1 MRICKLYLIVV
12 SSIFANRLAN
22 STTPKLSA
30 HSRPNVSPLFP
41 DLILP
46 DMVVFDLDMCM
57 WQPEMYTLYE
67 IPTEKS
73 ENFLIAPLLS
83 GDDSNKSGV
92 IGVRS
97 GDEIIRLFPAALKI
111 LQDFYFDKYPGMKI
125 AVASSAD
132 TPLAVKIGR
141 AAMNYLEIVPGVSM
155 RSGLFQLFY

>member
-1 MRICKLYLIVV
+1 MLVQRSAYATSQK
-12 SSIFANRLAN
+12 FH
-22 STTPKLSA
+22 STYFQ
-30 HSRPNVSPLFP
+30 PNFSPLFP

-46 DMVVFDLDMCM
+46 DLVVFDLDMCM

-73 ENFLIAPLLS
+73 EKTLSPLLPGN
-83 GDDSNKSGV
+83 GDSKGV

-141 AAMNYLEIVPGVSM
+141 SAMNYLEVVPGVSM
-155 RSGLFQLFY
+155 RSGKILFFKLIIIIPW